1 MSTTKN
7 KMLYYMNVH
16 LLSLLIGLISGSVS
30 GITGVGSTTL
40 LFTLVYYF
48 NLIGNYTTIKGTML
62 YTLLFPVSLFSVY
75 NYYKNGNIDIKVG
88 NMLVISM
95 LIGGYVGSKLILLEK
110 ESGDIISKRIGGII
124 TIICGI
130 IILMK

>member
-1 MSTTKN
+1 
-7 KMLYYMNVH
+7 MNVH
-16 LLSLLIGLISGSVS
+16 LLSLLIGLISGCVS

>member
-1 MSTTKN
+1 
-7 KMLYYMNVH
+7 MNVH
-16 LLSLLIGLISGSVS
+16 ILSLLIGLISGCVS

-75 NYYKNGNIDIKVG
+75 NYYKNGNIDMKIG
-88 NMLVISM
+88 NLLVISM
-95 LIGGYVGSKLILLEK
+95 LIGGYLGSKLILLEK
-110 ESGDIISKRIGGII
+110 ERGDIISKRIGGII
-124 TIICGI
+124 TIIFGI

>member
-1 MSTTKN
+1 
-7 KMLYYMNVH
+7 MNVDI
-16 LLSLLIGLISGSVS
+16 LSLLIGLISGCVS

-75 NYYKNGNIDIKVG
+75 NYYKNGNIDMKIG
-88 NMLVISM
+88 NLLVISM
-95 LIGGYVGSKLILLEK
+95 LIGGYLGSKLILLEK
-110 ESGDIISKRIGGII
+110 ERGDIISKRIGGII

>member
-1 MSTTKN
+1 
-7 KMLYYMNVH
+7 MNVH
-16 LLSLLIGLISGSVS
+16 LLSLLIGLISGCVS

-124 TIICGI
+124 TIICGLSLI
-130 IILMK
+130 HI

>member
-1 MSTTKN
+1 
-7 KMLYYMNVH
+7 MNVH

>member
-1 MSTTKN
+1 
-7 KMLYYMNVH
+7 MNVH
-16 LLSLLIGLISGSVS
+16 ILSLLIGLISGCVS

-75 NYYKNGNIDIKVG
+75 NYYKNGNIDMKIG
-88 NMLVISM
+88 NLLVISM
-95 LIGGYVGSKLILLEK
+95 LIGGYLGSKLILLEK
-110 ESGDIISKRIGGII
+110 ERGDIISKRIGGII

>member
-1 MSTTKN
+1 
-7 KMLYYMNVH
+7 
-16 LLSLLIGLISGSVS
+16 
-30 GITGVGSTTL
+30 
-40 LFTLVYYF
+40 
-48 NLIGNYTTIKGTML
+48 
-62 YTLLFPVSLFSVY
+62 VY

>member
-1 MSTTKN
+1 
-7 KMLYYMNVH
+7 MNVH
-16 LLSLLIGLISGSVS
+16 ILSLLIGLISGCVS

-75 NYYKNGNIDIKVG
+75 NYYKNGNIDMKIG
-88 NMLVISM
+88 NLLVISM
-95 LIGGYVGSKLILLEK
+95 LIGGYLGSKLILLEK
-110 ESGDIISKRIGGII
+110 ERGDIISKRIGGII

-130 IILMK
+130 FILMK

>member
-16 LLSLLIGLISGSVS
+16 LLSLLIGLISGCVS